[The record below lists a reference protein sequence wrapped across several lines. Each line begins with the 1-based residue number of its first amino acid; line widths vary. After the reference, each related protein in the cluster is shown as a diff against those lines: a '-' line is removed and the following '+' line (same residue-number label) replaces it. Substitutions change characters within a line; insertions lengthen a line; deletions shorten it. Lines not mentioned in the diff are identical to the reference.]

1 MTHFLHA
8 VASFDPTP
16 SSVLLWTR
24 LTGSTEADWQVARD
38 SGFEDVVARGTVDT
52 GPDRDFT
59 VVVDVDGLEPATTYW
74 YRFGSSSERSPV
86 GRTIT
91 LPDGDVSK
99 FTLGLVSCARY
110 SVAPLTVYRALA
122 EVEVDLVLHLGDYI
136 YDDEGKKG
144 PRTHQPPRE
153 VKQLG
158 DYRQRLAQ
166 IRQDGDC
173 QALHLRHP
181 MAFIWDDHDFADN
194 AWSGGAKKHDPEE
207 DGPWS
212 ARRDAAI
219 QALGEWLPW
228 RRTNESGWPSI
239 YRALPIGNLA
249 ELIVLDSRII
259 GRDAQASFE
268 GAKPIDDPS
277 RSLLGDSQWEW
288 LKGRLSDAS
297 RPWALVANGVVFNP
311 IPMDLPAE
319 RLLKPILPLGY
330 VELDD
335 GAVLRDDQWDGYP
348 GERDKLLQLV
358 GSRMEAGGR
367 TVLVSGDVHSSWA
380 FEGPGGADGSPLAV
394 EATVPSVAST
404 PMGRTRP
411 PGIWRILDYA
421 VRRLEHVRWVDI
433 TSRGFAVVQIKPE
446 EVTVGWWF
454 IDPYDTQAHPRAQV
468 GAAFRS
474 RITGRPRWEEVSPP
488 PELLRDPDPVPEL
501 PPRPDDLPYMRRWN
515 LRRRFGLF
523 ALVTG
528 VAAALAG
535 CLGWLI
541 GSRRP

>member
-1 MTHFLHA
+1 
-8 VASFDPTP
+8 
-16 SSVLLWTR
+16 
-24 LTGSTEADWQVARD
+24 
-38 SGFEDVVARGTVDT
+38 DT

-74 YRFGSSSERSPV
+74 YRFESSSERSPV
-86 GRTIT
+86 GRTRT
-91 LPDGDVSK
+91 MPGGDAPL
-99 FTLGLVSCARY
+99 FTLGMVSCARY

-153 VKQLG
+153 VKQLA

-166 IRQDGDC
+166 IRMDRDC

-194 AWSGGAKKHDPEE
+194 AWSGGAKKHDPDE

-212 ARRDAAI
+212 VRRDEAI

-228 RRTNESGWPSI
+228 RRTNESGPASI

-249 ELIVLDSRII
+249 ELIRLDSRII
-259 GRDAQASFE
+259 GRDAQASSE

-277 RSLLGDSQWEW
+277 RSLLGNEQWEW
-288 LKGRLSDAS
+288 LDQRLSDTS

-319 RLLKPILPLGY
+319 RLLKPILPRGY
-330 VELDD
+330 VELED
-335 GAVLRDDQWDGYP
+335 GTVLRDDQWDGYP
-348 GERDKLLQLV
+348 RERDKLLQLI
-358 GSRMEAGGR
+358 GSRKQADRR
-367 TVLVSGDVHSSWA
+367 TVLLSGDVHSSWA
-380 FEGPGGADGSPLAV
+380 FEGPGGPDGSALAV

-411 PGIWRILDYA
+411 PGVWRILDYA

-433 TSRGFAVVQIKPE
+433 TSRGFAVLQIKPE

-454 IDPYDTQAHPRAQV
+454 VDPYETEDHPRAEV

-474 RITGRPRWEEVSPP
+474 RLKGRPRWEEVSPA
-488 PELLRDPDPVPEL
+488 PELGVDRHPVPAL
-501 PPRPDDLPYMRRWN
+501 PPRPDDVPYMRRWH

-523 ALVTG
+523 SL
-528 VAAALAG
+528 VAAVVAALTG
-535 CLGWLI
+535 GLGWLVR
-541 GSRRP
+541 SRRS